1 MEKNI
6 FLTNHAKIK
15 MEERA
20 ISLSMIKETIK
31 NPDSIIQDKL
41 DATISHFVKKFE
53 GKHLRVLLRKENEI
67 NIIITTFFD
76 RRIDRC

>member
-20 ISLSMIKETIK
+20 ISLSMINETIK

-41 DATISHFVKKFE
+41 DATISHFIKKFE
-53 GKHLRVLLRKENEI
+53 EKHLRVLLRKENEI

-76 RRIDRC
+76 RRIERC